1 MNGGTLRDD
10 GSNFYNNAGIDGGV
24 IYCDACTLE
33 MTGTTFTNNQAVRGG
48 SIFSTGLSVIELEGI
63 TVADGSA
70 TRFAGFLYMEAT
82 GGEAATLDIR
92 DDATPT

>member
-33 MTGTTFTNNQAVRGG
+33 MTGNH
-48 SIFSTGLSVIELEGI
+48 IYE
-63 TVADGSA
+63 
-70 TRFAGFLYMEAT
+70 
-82 GGEAATLDIR
+82 
-92 DDATPT
+92 